1 MISYSLSQEEFFSKI
16 RYFNAF
22 ITDEVFP
29 EKSTVINVDTS
40 VDFSF
45 QNIKYQEANGLLI
58 APKNYDK
65 NVFNIEI
72 KCNSGIAILFI
83 HKTSLKI
90 NADEFKNI
98 LIREFTEMDT
108 EDIKYFITPT
118 RLYADGIELA
128 IKYLKDKGIIA
139 IFSRALKPFR
149 KNKTETIEI
158 ITTTL
163 KDLVENGR
171 I

>member
-1 MISYSLSQEEFFSKI
+1 MISYTLSQEEFFLKLD
-16 RYFNAF
+16 YFNTF

-45 QNIKYQEANGLLI
+45 QNIKYQEVNDLLI

-65 NVFNIEI
+65 NTFNIEI
-72 KCNSGIAILFI
+72 KRSSGIAIFFM
-83 HKTSLKI
+83 HSTSLKI
-90 NADEFKNI
+90 NANEFKSI
-98 LIREFTEMDT
+98 LIEEFIAADNEN
-108 EDIKYFITPT
+108 IKYFMTPT

-139 IFSRALKPFR
+139 IYSRALKPFR
-149 KNKTETIEI
+149 KNKTETVEI
-158 ITTTL
+158 ITATL
-163 KDLVENGR
+163 RDLVENER